1 MRIPLFLLAAS
12 AIPLALMMPAAQAQ
26 IPADV
31 VIGRNGERIFLDPA
45 TGEVLTVQPPSD
57 VRELPPEPYYDAP
70 TDQNWQRLDRESEIR
85 DIIRSERQAERE
97 RREMREAMRA
107 EREQAEQRL
116 RQRRGTV
123 ADQVPVVPE
132 PNESEP
138 VQDPQPLPSDMAS
151 TQDPADAGL
160 PDAVDDPTVEAPK
173 ASADLPL
180 GKMTVAKAQILLDR
194 VGASP
199 GVIDGV
205 KGQNM
210 LYAMDSWRKLT
221 GELVDFTN
229 EEAIDAALAER
240 GGDAFEDYTITAED
254 VAGPYVAAIPSD
266 YGEKA
271 AMPGMR
277 YTSAKEAIAERF
289 HMDEDFLVALNPGI
303 DFDRQGQTIRVANT
317 GSATSGKVARIV
329 ADKGREQVVAYDSA
343 GRLVASYPA
352 TIGSSD
358 TPSPS
363 GTVKV
368 ERIAFN
374 PNYTYDPN
382 KNFKQGEN
390 DKILTIPPGPNG
402 PVGSIWIALSKPT
415 YGIHGTPEPSK
426 IGKTAS
432 HGCVRLTNWDA
443 TELAKMV
450 EPGTVVQ
457 FEE

>member
-1 MRIPLFLLAAS
+1 
-12 AIPLALMMPAAQAQ
+12 MPE
-26 IPADV
+26 PADV
-31 VIGRNGERIFLDPA
+31 ASTEEDIA
-45 TGEVLTVQPPSD
+45 TGTVN
-57 VRELPPEPYYDAP
+57 RPE
-70 TDQNWQRLDRESEIR
+70 S
-85 DIIRSERQAERE
+85 
-97 RREMREAMRA
+97 
-107 EREQAEQRL
+107 
-116 RQRRGTV
+116 V
-123 ADQVPVVPE
+123 
-132 PNESEP
+132 SEP
-138 VQDPQPLPSDMAS
+138 AIEVPRSQ
-151 TQDPADAGL
+151 
-160 PDAVDDPTVEAPK
+160 K
-173 ASADLPL
+173 SALPL
-180 GKMTVAKAQILLDR
+180 GRMTVAKAQILLDR

-199 GVIDGV
+199 GVIDGA

-221 GELVDFTN
+221 GELVDFTD
-229 EEAIDAALAER
+229 EKAIDKALDSH
-240 GGDAFEDYTITAED
+240 GGPAFQDYTITAED
-254 VAGPYVAAIPSD
+254 VSGPYVAAIPDD
-266 YGEKA
+266 YAEKA

-277 YTSAKEAIAERF
+277 YTSAREAIAERF
-289 HMDEDFLVALNPGI
+289 HMDENFLLALNPGV
-303 DFDRQGQTIRVANT
+303 DFDRQGQTIRVART
-317 GSATSGKVARIV
+317 GEAKTGKVARII
-329 ADKGREQVVAYDSA
+329 ADKGREQVIAYDSS

-374 PNYTYDPN
+374 PNYTYDPA

-390 DKILTIPPGPNG
+390 DKILTVPPGPNG

-450 EPGTVVQ
+450 VPGTVVEFQ
-457 FEE
+457 D